1 MNGEKRFRGPIIIFA
16 CSVVMFFNLACCGII
31 AVMIPHF
38 VTALNVSLTA
48 VISTTSVGTIFGFIA
63 NMTTAKMIKRFKAKT
78 TMLLGILAT
87 VVFTVMNAY
96 CNQLWMLYVSCAI
109 SGFTLG
115 WCTQV
120 TCASIIS
127 AWYIKKRATMI
138 SITFGISAFGSALFQ
153 FLAGQL
159 IGVVGQKGTYLILG
173 LTTGIL
179 TSIVALICIKNTPEE
194 VGQKPYGWEEQEKQE
209 HREENNIHMGSGI
222 SIREAYKS
230 ASFLMSA
237 VAVAFASMALT
248 GFGSIVSTFWQQN
261 GIEMAQSSTYVS
273 AITFIGGIVMMVAG
287 IIADKFGSKV
297 FVAFIFAAYVLSVA
311 SALLWSQ
318 NYISVLLITT
328 IIFNAMAKPIQ
339 GISSIISKPIFGPVA
354 SDAINSKLMAA
365 FYVGTATINI
375 ISGSIVDLTNSFTP
389 LWILLITLAIISCV
403 LILLAI
409 RMSPMKKY
417 QQAKSV

>member
-1 MNGEKRFRGPIIIFA
+1 MNSEKRFRGPLIIFA
-16 CSVVMFFNLACCGII
+16 CSVVMFCNLACCGIMT
-31 AVMIPHF
+31 VMIPHF
-38 VTALNVSLTA
+38 VSTLNVSLTA

-63 NMTTAKMIKRFKAKT
+63 NMTTAKMLKKFKAKT

-87 VVFTVMNAY
+87 VIFTVMNAY
-96 CNQLWMLYVSCAI
+96 CNQLWILYLSCAI

-138 SITFGISAFGSALFQ
+138 SIVFGISAFGSALFQ

-159 IGVVGQKGTYLILG
+159 LGVVGQKGTYLILG

-179 TSIVALICIKNTPEE
+179 TTIVALICIKNTPEE
-194 VGQKPYGWEEQEKQE
+194 VGQKPYGWEEQEEQE
-209 HREENNIHMGSGI
+209 QKEENTIHRENGI
-222 SIREAYKS
+222 GIREAYKS
-230 ASFLMSA
+230 VAFPMTV
-237 VAVAFASMALT
+237 VAVACASMCLT
-248 GFGSIVSTFWQQN
+248 GFISIASTFWQQN
-261 GIEMAQSSTYVS
+261 GVEVSTSATYVS
-273 AITFIGGIVMMVAG
+273 VITFIGAIIT
-287 IIADKFGSKV
+287 IIAGVIADRFGLKA
-297 FVAFIFAAYVLSVA
+297 FVTLIFASYALSIL

-318 NYISVLLITT
+318 NYIYVLLITT
-328 IIFNAMAKPIQ
+328 IVFNAMAKPIQ
-339 GISSIISKPIFGPVA
+339 GISSIISKPVFGPVA
-354 SDAINSKLMAA
+354 SDAVNSKLMAA

-375 ISGSIVDLTNSFTP
+375 ISGSIVDLTHSFTP